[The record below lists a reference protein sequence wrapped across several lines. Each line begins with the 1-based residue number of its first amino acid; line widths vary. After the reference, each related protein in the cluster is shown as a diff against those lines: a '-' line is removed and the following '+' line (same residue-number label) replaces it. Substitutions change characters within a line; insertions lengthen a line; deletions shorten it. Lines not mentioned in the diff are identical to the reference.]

1 VQVAA
6 TTPHA
11 TGRLI
16 TISPYMAKL
25 LAVVALRQA
34 IPGLVCLHLDRYV
47 AKACQFQDVLGFLS
61 PG

>member
-6 TTPHA
+6 STQHA

-16 TISPYMAKL
+16 TVSPYMAKL
-25 LAVVALRQA
+25 LAVVALCQA
-34 IPGLVCLHLDRYV
+34 ILFFVRVHLDRYV
-47 AKACQFQDVLGFLS
+47 AKACQFEDVLGLLS